1 MFHLFGKKGG
11 SSEEQLAECCRKRDW
26 AGLVK
31 VYYRM
36 GVEAM
41 EAGNPYQ
48 AQLWLSRADTIYSA
62 DDSIYK
68 KVGEKLMDDCSDR
81 IGQLED
87 ISTLY
92 NDLPAQIEGMAA
104 NLNDVKIRIW
114 GLLSLAR
121 LVKLGERLASLPGC
135 EVFGK
140 LGWAVDMVLKSFQ
153 EPLSEETFRGL
164 QDLCGELY
172 ELGDSPAFWGE
183 GNEIAVPGQAPFQVF
198 DFNGMMGVH
207 LEIDAYLD
215 SHLKMMSA
223 LGQGEEPG
231 APQTGIIV
239 GALLP
244 DYYVRTGA
252 DILTDVPGIKAEL
265 DRIWGD
271 YEFIVGADISWELV
285 SRKIA
290 EYKEIKVPV

>member
-1 MFHLFGKKGG
+1 MFHLLGKKGG
-11 SSEEQLAECCRKRDW
+11 SSEEQLTECCRKRDW

-153 EPLSEETFRGL
+153 KSMP
-164 QDLCGELY
+164 
-172 ELGDSPAFWGE
+172 
-183 GNEIAVPGQAPFQVF
+183 
-198 DFNGMMGVH
+198 
-207 LEIDAYLD
+207 
-215 SHLKMMSA
+215 
-223 LGQGEEPG
+223 
-231 APQTGIIV
+231 
-239 GALLP
+239 
-244 DYYVRTGA
+244 
-252 DILTDVPGIKAEL
+252 
-265 DRIWGD
+265 IWTA
-271 YEFIVGADISWELV
+271 I
-285 SRKIA
+285 
-290 EYKEIKVPV
+290 